1 MKFLSQHCRRL
12 VQSFLYNC
20 VLGLLA
26 FTLEDRTPTSVSG
39 SMETRGVL
47 GQLLCTSRPGS
58 LTIPAQL
65 SGLGHLDLRVSAEAG
80 LDGVLGDNE
89 QQRPEPYLCR
99 SLPLLTVNSF
109 LSTVEKCYV

>member
-12 VQSFLYNC
+12 VQSFLYNW

-26 FTLEDRTPTSVSG
+26 FTLEDCTPTSVSG

-58 LTIPAQL
+58 LTITAQL

-80 LDGVLGDNE
+80 LDGGLGDNE

-99 SLPLLTVNSF
+99 SLPLLTVNRF
-109 LSTVEKCYV
+109 LSTVEKCYF